1 MLNFFSKAFV
11 MGALLWCVVSVYP
24 QGRVLRGTVLDEQG
38 AVITNAKVKISTN
51 GGEFSFCKIEEKGK
65 FSCEISFVGDFTLE
79 IEAPGFSILR
89 QNYLKTQDV
98 SVEQSF
104 TMRPAELREERTVT
118 ANRIE
123 TRIGETPA
131 SIVMLPRA
139 EIETSAAPTMDDTLR
154 QVAGFSIFRRS
165 SSRNANPTTQGV
177 SLRGVGASGASRSLV
192 LFDGVPLNDPFGGWV
207 QWNRVS
213 PIGVER
219 AEVLRGGASSLYGN
233 GSLSGTINLIP
244 RVPAEK
250 YVFSAEAFGGTQN
263 TMSGSVFT
271 GFHLDDWTADLT
283 AASFQTKGYI
293 PVDEAARG
301 PADSFAGVRS
311 TNFTARLRKSFG
323 GWATVFFRPSFFGE
337 VRTNGTG
344 LQTNRTHTRQF
355 SAGGD
360 FDLDKFAHRIP
371 NSRAEWQLYGG
382 AQVYDQVFSAVNA
395 TRTTESLNRVQRVP
409 AQVFGFSGRFSSSV
423 KNHALLFG
431 IEARAV
437 RGASDE
443 TAYVNGLPTSMTGA
457 GGRERTLSGFV
468 QDFVRVGS
476 RLVVAGSVRLDSW
489 ENSRGLISTR
499 TLASG
504 LVTTTIFPD
513 RRESALSPQISFL
526 YRVTDSV
533 SIQAQASKSF
543 RAPTLNE
550 LYRNFRVGN
559 VLTLA
564 NENLEAEHAD
574 NFEAGLSY
582 NRKTT
587 SFRGTFYWTEVHRPV
602 SNVTLNTTPTLI
614 TRQRQN
620 AGRTRA
626 AGLEL
631 EAEGSVG
638 KLNMSLGY
646 LFADSRVTEFLSNS
660 QFVGLAVPQVPKHQF
675 TFQARYP
682 IEKWTFALQGRA
694 SSAQFDDDLNLFRLE
709 PYFQADLFIS
719 RRVGEN
725 LSVFTGIE
733 NLFNSRYSV
742 GRTPI
747 RTVAS
752 PINIRAGFRWK

>member
-1 MLNFFSKAFV
+1 MRNFFSKLFV
-11 MGALLWCVVSVYP
+11 LGVLLCCAVIGYP

-51 GGEFSFCKIEEKGK
+51 GSEFSFCRIEEKGK
-65 FSCEISFVGDFTLE
+65 FSCELSFVSDFTLE

-89 QNYLKTQDV
+89 QNYVKTQDV

-104 TMRPAELREERTVT
+104 TLKPAELREETVVT

-123 TRIGETPA
+123 TRTGETPA
-131 SIVMLPRA
+131 SIVILPRA
-139 EIETSAAPTMDDTLR
+139 EIETSAAPTMDDMLR

-177 SLRGVGASGASRSLV
+177 SLRGVGASGASRTLV
-192 LFDGVPLNDPFGGWV
+192 LFDGVSLNDPFGGWV

-213 PIGVER
+213 PVGVER

-244 RVPAEK
+244 RTPSEK
-250 YVFSAEAFGGTQN
+250 FIFSAEAFGGTQN
-263 TMSGSVFT
+263 TLSGSAFT
-271 GFHLDDWTADLT
+271 GFNLDDWTADLT

-293 PVDEAARG
+293 PVDKAARG

-311 TNFTARLRKSFG
+311 TNFTARLAKSFG
-323 GWATVFFRPSFFGE
+323 SRVSVFFRPSFFGE

-360 FDLDKFAHRIP
+360 IDLEKLFHFP
-371 NSRAEWQLYGG
+371 NSRAEWQMYGG
-382 AQVYDQVFSAVNA
+382 AQTYDQIFSAVNA
-395 TRTTESLNRVQRVP
+395 ARTAESLTRVQRVP
-409 AQVFGFSGRFSSSV
+409 AQVLGFSGRFSTSV
-423 KNHALLFG
+423 NNHALLFG
-431 IEARAV
+431 IETRGV

-443 TAYVNGLPTSMTGA
+443 TIYVNGTPSSLVGA

-468 QDFVRVGS
+468 QDFVRVGKK
-476 RLVVAGSVRLDSW
+476 VVLAGSVRFDAW

-499 TLASG
+499 TLANG
-504 LVTTTIFPD
+504 QVTTSIFPD
-513 RRESALSPQISFL
+513 RKESALSPQISFL
-526 YRVTDSV
+526 YQLTDRF

-564 NENLEAEHAD
+564 NENLKAELAD
-574 NFEAGLSY
+574 NFEAGFSY
-582 NRKTT
+582 SRKTT
-587 SFRGTFYWTEVHRPV
+587 SFRGTFYWTEVHRAV
-602 SNVTLNTTPTLI
+602 ANVTLNTTPALI

-626 AGLEL
+626 AGIEI
-631 EAEGSVG
+631 EGQTTIR
-638 KLNMSLGY
+638 KLNLSLGY
-646 LFADSRVTEFLSNS
+646 LLADSRVTEFPSNP
-660 QFVGLAVPQVPKHQF
+660 QLVGLAAPQVAKHQL

-682 IEKWTFALQGRA
+682 AGSWTIALQGRA
-694 SSAQFDDDLNLFRLE
+694 SSAQFDDDQNLFRLE
-709 PYFQADLFIS
+709 PYFQADLFVS

-752 PINIRAGFRWK
+752 PINVRVGFRWK

>member
-1 MLNFFSKAFV
+1 MRNFFSKLFAI
-11 MGALLWCVVSVYP
+11 GALLCCAVLVYP

-51 GGEFSFCKIEEKGK
+51 GGEFSFCRIEEKGK
-65 FSCEISFVGDFTLE
+65 FSCELGFVSDFTLE

-89 QNYLKTQDV
+89 QNYVKTQEFL
-98 SVEQSF
+98 VEQSF
-104 TMRPAELREERTVT
+104 TMKLAELREETVVT

-123 TRIGETPA
+123 TRTGETPA
-131 SIVMLPRA
+131 SIVILPRA

-177 SLRGVGASGASRSLV
+177 SLRGVGASGASRTLV

-213 PIGVER
+213 AVGVER

-244 RVPAEK
+244 RVPREK
-250 YVFSAEAFGGTQN
+250 FIFSAEAFGGTQN
-263 TMSGSVFT
+263 TLSGSVFT
-271 GFHLDDWTADLT
+271 GFNLDDWTADLT
-283 AASFQTKGYI
+283 ASSFHTKGYI
-293 PVDEAARG
+293 PVDKAARG

-311 TNFTARLRKSFG
+311 TNFTARLAKNFG
-323 GWATVFFRPSFFGE
+323 GRATVFFRPSFFGE

-360 FDLDKFAHRIP
+360 VDLEKVFHFP
-371 NSRAEWQLYGG
+371 NSRVEWQMYGG

-395 TRTTESLNRVQRVP
+395 ARTAESLNRVQRVP
-409 AQVFGFSGRFSSSV
+409 ARVLGFSGRFSSSV

-431 IEARAV
+431 IEARGV

-443 TAYVNGLPTSMTGA
+443 TAYVNDLPTSRTGA
-457 GGRERTLSGFV
+457 GGRERTLSGFA
-468 QDFVRVGS
+468 QDFVRIGK
-476 RLVVAGSVRLDSW
+476 RLVLAGSVRLDAW

-504 LVTTTIFPD
+504 QVATSVFPD
-513 RRESALSPQISFL
+513 RKESALSPQISFL
-526 YRVTDSV
+526 YQLTDSV
-533 SIQAQASKSF
+533 SVQAQASRSF

-564 NENLEAEHAD
+564 NENLKAELAD

-587 SFRGTFYWTEVHRPV
+587 SFRGTFYFTEVHRPV
-602 SNVTLNTTPTLI
+602 SNVTLSSSPALI

-626 AGLEL
+626 AGI
-631 EAEGSVG
+631 EAEGQTTVRKLSLSVG
-638 KLNMSLGY
+638 Y
-646 LFADSRVTEFLSNS
+646 LLADSRVTEFPSNS
-660 QFVGLAVPQVPKHQF
+660 QLVGLAVPQVAKQQF

-682 IEKWTFALQGRA
+682 IENWTFALQGRA

-709 PYFQADLFIS
+709 PYFQADLFVS

-752 PINIRAGFRWK
+752 PFNIRVGFRWK

>member
-1 MLNFFSKAFV
+1 MLNFFSKTFV
-11 MGALLWCVVSVYP
+11 IGALLSCVVNVYP
-24 QGRVLRGTVLDEQG
+24 QQRVLRGTVLDEQG

-51 GGEFSFCKIEEKGK
+51 GGEFSFCRIEEKGK
-65 FSCEISFVGDFTLE
+65 FSCEINFVGDFTLE
-79 IEAPGFSILR
+79 IEAPSFSILR
-89 QNYLKTQDV
+89 QNYGKTQDV

-104 TMRPAELREERTVT
+104 TLKPAELREETVVT

-123 TRIGETPA
+123 TRTGETPA
-131 SIVMLPRA
+131 SIVILPRA

-165 SSRNANPTTQGV
+165 SSRNANPTTQGI
-177 SLRGVGASGASRSLV
+177 SLRGVGASGASRTLV

-213 PIGVER
+213 PVGVER

-233 GSLSGTINLIP
+233 GSLSGTISLIP
-244 RVPAEK
+244 RTPGGK
-250 YVFSAEAFGGTQN
+250 FIFSAEAFEGTQN
-263 TMSGSVFT
+263 TLSGSVFT

-283 AASFQTKGYI
+283 VSSFQTKGYI
-293 PVDEAARG
+293 PVDKAARG
-301 PADSFAGVRS
+301 PVDSFAGVRS
-311 TNFTARLRKSFG
+311 TNSTARLAKSFG
-323 GWATVFFRPSFFGE
+323 GRATVFFRPSFFGE

-355 SAGGD
+355 SAGGE
-360 FDLDKFAHRIP
+360 FYLDKFEHRIP
-371 NSRAEWQLYGG
+371 NSRIEWQLYGG
-382 AQVYDQVFSAVNA
+382 AQVYDQIFSAVNA
-395 TRTTESLNRVQRVP
+395 ARTAESLTRVQRVP
-409 AQVFGFSGRFSSSV
+409 AQVLGFSGRFATSV
-423 KNHALLFG
+423 KNHAMLFG
-431 IEARAV
+431 IEARGV

-443 TAYVNGLPTSMTGA
+443 TIYVNGAPSSLVGA
-457 GGRERTLSGFV
+457 GGKERTVSGFA
-468 QDFVRVGS
+468 QDFVRVGK
-476 RLVVAGSVRLDSW
+476 RLVVAGSVRVDAW

-504 LVTTTIFPD
+504 QVAVSIFPD
-513 RRESALSPQISFL
+513 RKESALSPQISFL
-526 YRVTDSV
+526 YQLTDRF
-533 SIQAQASKSF
+533 SIQAQASRSF

-559 VLTLA
+559 ILTLA
-564 NENLEAEHAD
+564 NENLKAELAD

-587 SFRGTFYWTEVHRPV
+587 SFRGTFYWIEVHRPV
-602 SNVTLNTTPTLI
+602 ANVTLNTTPALI

-626 AGLEL
+626 AGIEL
-631 EAEGSVG
+631 EGQTTVR
-638 KLNMSLGY
+638 KLSLSLGY
-646 LFADSRVTEFLSNS
+646 LLADSRVTEFPSNP
-660 QFVGLAVPQVPKHQF
+660 QLVGLAVPQVAKHQF

-682 IEKWTFALQGRA
+682 AGNWTIALQGRA

-709 PYFQADLFIS
+709 PYFQTDLFVS

-725 LSVFTGIE
+725 LSIFIGIE

-752 PINIRAGFRWK
+752 PFNIRVGFRWK

>member
-1 MLNFFSKAFV
+1 MLNFFSKLFV
-11 MGALLWCVVSVYP
+11 LGSLLCCAESVYP

-51 GGEFSFCKIEEKGK
+51 GGEFSFCRIEEKGK
-65 FSCEISFVGDFTLE
+65 FSCELNFVGDFTLE

-89 QNYLKTQDV
+89 QNYVKTQEFL
-98 SVEQSF
+98 VEQSF
-104 TMRPAELREERTVT
+104 TLRPVELREETVVT

-123 TRIGETPA
+123 TRNSETPA
-131 SIVMLPRA
+131 SIAVLPRA
-139 EIETSAAPTMDDTLR
+139 EIQTSAAPTMDDTLR

-177 SLRGVGASGASRSLV
+177 SLRGVGASGASRTLV
-192 LFDGVPLNDPFGGWV
+192 LFDGIPLNDPFGGWV

-213 PIGVER
+213 PVGVER

-244 RVPAEK
+244 RAPGEK
-250 YVFSAEAFGGTQN
+250 FIFSAEAFGGTQN
-263 TMSGSVFT
+263 TLSASAFT

-283 AASFQTKGYI
+283 ASSFQTKGYI

-311 TNFTARLRKSFG
+311 TNFTARLARKFASR
-323 GWATVFFRPSFFGE
+323 ATVFFRPSFFGE

-360 FDLDKFAHRIP
+360 FDLEKVFHFP
-371 NSRAEWQLYGG
+371 NSRVEWQLYGG
-382 AQVYDQVFSAVNA
+382 SQTYDQVFSALNA
-395 TRTTESLNRVQRVP
+395 SRTAESLTRVQRVP
-409 AQVFGFSGRFSSSV
+409 AQVLGFSGRFSTSV
-423 KNHALLFG
+423 KDHTLLFG
-431 IEARAV
+431 IETCGV

-443 TAYVNGLPTSMTGA
+443 TIYVNGAPSSLVGA

-468 QDFVRVGS
+468 QDFVRIGEKAV
-476 RLVVAGSVRLDSW
+476 LAGSVRFDAW

-504 LVTTTIFPD
+504 QVVTSIFPD
-513 RRESALSPQISFL
+513 RKESAVSPQISFL
-526 YRVTDSV
+526 YQVTDSV
-533 SIQAQASKSF
+533 SVQAQASRSF

-564 NENLEAEHAD
+564 NENLKAELAD
-574 NFEAGLSY
+574 NFEAGVSY

-587 SFRGTFYWTEVHRPV
+587 SLRGTFYWTEVHRPV
-602 SNVTLNTTPTLI
+602 ANVTLNTTPALI

-626 AGLEL
+626 AGIEL
-631 EAEGSVG
+631 EGQTTVR
-638 KLNMSLGY
+638 KLNLSLGY
-646 LFADSRVTEFLSNS
+646 LLADSRVTEFPSNV
-660 QFVGLAVPQVPKHQF
+660 QLVGLAVPQVAKHQV

-682 IEKWTFALQGRA
+682 IENWTIAVQGRA

-709 PYFQADLFIS
+709 PYFQADLFVS
-719 RRVGEN
+719 RWVGEN
-725 LSVFTGIE
+725 LSVFTGVE

-752 PINIRAGFRWK
+752 PFNIRIGLRWK

>member
-1 MLNFFSKAFV
+1 MPTFFLKTFV
-11 MGALLWCVVSVYP
+11 TVALLFGVLTVYP
-24 QGRVLRGTVLDEQG
+24 QERVLRGTVLDEQG

-51 GGEFSFCKIEEKGK
+51 GGEFSFCRNEEKGK
-65 FSCEISFVGDFTLE
+65 FSCEINFVGDFTLE

-89 QNYLKTQDV
+89 QNYVKTQDV

-104 TMRPAELREERTVT
+104 TMKPADLREETVVT

-123 TRIGETPA
+123 TRTGETPA
-131 SIVMLPRA
+131 SIAILPRA
-139 EIETSAAPTMDDTLR
+139 EIAASAAPTMDDTLR

-177 SLRGVGASGASRSLV
+177 SLRGVGASGASRTLV

-213 PIGVER
+213 PVGVER

-244 RVPAEK
+244 RTPGEK
-250 YVFSAEAFGGTQN
+250 FIFSAEAFGGTQN
-263 TMSGSVFT
+263 TLSGSAFT
-271 GFHLDDWTADLT
+271 GFHLDGWTADLT
-283 AASFQTKGYI
+283 ASSFQTKGYI
-293 PVDEAARG
+293 PVDKAARG

-311 TNFTARLRKSFG
+311 TNFTARLARSFG
-323 GWATVFFRPSFFGE
+323 GRATVFFRPSFFGE

-344 LQTNRTHTRQF
+344 LQTNRTHIRQF

-360 FDLDKFAHRIP
+360 VSLEKVFHFP
-371 NSRAEWQLYGG
+371 NSRVEWQMYGG

-395 TRTTESLNRVQRVP
+395 ARTDESLTRVQRVP
-409 AQVFGFSGRFSSSV
+409 AQILGFSGRFSTSV

-431 IEARAV
+431 IETRGV

-443 TAYVNGLPTSMTGA
+443 TIYVNGASASLVGA
-457 GGRERTLSGFV
+457 GGRERTVSGFA
-468 QDFVRVGS
+468 QDFVRIGKK
-476 RLVVAGSVRLDSW
+476 LVVAGSVRFDAW

-504 LVTTTIFPD
+504 QVATSIFPD
-513 RRESALSPQISFL
+513 RKESALSPQISFL
-526 YRVTDSV
+526 YQLTDTV
-533 SIQAQASKSF
+533 SFQAQASRSF

-564 NENLEAEHAD
+564 NENLKAELAD

-582 NRKTT
+582 NRKAA
-587 SFRGTFYWTEVHRPV
+587 SFRGTFYFTEVHRPV
-602 SNVTLNTTPTLI
+602 SNVTLSTTPALI

-626 AGLEL
+626 AGIEI
-631 EAEGSVG
+631 EGQTTIR
-638 KLNMSLGY
+638 KLNLSLGY
-646 LFADSRVTEFLSNS
+646 LLADSRVTEFPSNA
-660 QFVGLAVPQVPKHQF
+660 QLVGLAVPQVAKHQV

-682 IEKWTFALQGRA
+682 IENWTFALQGRA
-694 SSAQFDDDLNLFRLE
+694 STAQFDDDLNLFKLE
-709 PYFQADLFIS
+709 PLFSADLFVS
-719 RRVGEN
+719 RRVGES

-752 PINIRAGFRWK
+752 PFNMRLGFRWK

>member
-1 MLNFFSKAFV
+1 MRNFFSKFFV
-11 MGALLWCVVSVYP
+11 IGALFCCAVIVYP
-24 QGRVLRGTVLDEQG
+24 QERVLRGTVLDEQG

-51 GGEFSFCKIEEKGK
+51 GGEFSFCRIEEKGK
-65 FSCEISFVGDFTLE
+65 FSCELGFVGDFTLE

-89 QNYLKTQDV
+89 QNYVKTQDV
-98 SVEQSF
+98 LVEQSF
-104 TMRPAELREERTVT
+104 TLRPAELREETVVT

-123 TRIGETPA
+123 TRTGETPA
-131 SIVMLPRA
+131 SIVILPRA
-139 EIETSAAPTMDDTLR
+139 EIAASAAPTMDDTLR
-154 QVAGFSIFRRS
+154 QVAGFSTFRRS

-177 SLRGVGASGASRSLV
+177 SLRGVGASGASRTLV
-192 LFDGVPLNDPFGGWV
+192 LFDGIPLNDPFGGWV

-213 PIGVER
+213 PVGVER
-219 AEVLRGGASSLYGN
+219 AEALRGGASSLYGN

-244 RVPAEK
+244 RKPGEK
-250 YVFSAEAFGGTQN
+250 FIFSAEAFGGTQN
-263 TMSGSVFT
+263 TLSGSVFT
-271 GFHLDDWTADLT
+271 GFNLDDWTADLT
-283 AASFQTKGYI
+283 ASSFQTKGYI

-311 TNFTARLRKSFG
+311 TNFTGRLAKRFG
-323 GWATVFFRPSFFGE
+323 GRATVFFRPSFFGE

-360 FDLDKFAHRIP
+360 VDLEKVFHFA
-371 NSRAEWQLYGG
+371 NSRVEWQMYGG

-395 TRTTESLNRVQRVP
+395 ARTDESLTRVQRVP
-409 AQVFGFSGRFSSSV
+409 AQVLGFSGRFSASV

-431 IEARAV
+431 IETRGV

-443 TAYVNGLPTSMTGA
+443 TIYVNGTPSSLVGA
-457 GGRERTLSGFV
+457 GGREWTLSGFA
-468 QDFVRVGS
+468 QDFVRVGN
-476 RLVVAGSVRLDSW
+476 RLVLAGSVRFDAW
-489 ENSRGLISTR
+489 ENSRGLLSTR
-499 TLASG
+499 TLANGQVATS
-504 LVTTTIFPD
+504 IFPD
-513 RRESALSPQISFL
+513 RKESALSPQISFL
-526 YRVTDSV
+526 YQLTDTV
-533 SIQAQASKSF
+533 SFQAQASRSF

-564 NENLEAEHAD
+564 NENLKAELAD

-582 NRKTT
+582 NRKAT
-587 SFRGTFYWTEVHRPV
+587 SFRGTFYFTEVHRPV
-602 SNVTLNTTPTLI
+602 SNVTLNTTPALI

-626 AGLEL
+626 AGIEV
-631 EAEGSVG
+631 EGQTTIR
-638 KLNMSLGY
+638 KLNLSLGY
-646 LFADSRVTEFLSNS
+646 LLADSRVTEFPSNA
-660 QFVGLAVPQVPKHQF
+660 QLVGLAVPQVAKHQF

-682 IEKWTFALQGRA
+682 IENWTFALQGRA

-719 RRVGEN
+719 RRIGEN

-752 PINIRAGFRWK
+752 PFNIRAGLRWK